1 MCFVLRKNCEPP
13 EFGAPVLAMEMVPT
27 SFEISPTSSSGML
40 PPPSR
45 WMTLPS
51 GRVYCVLPGGPPVP
65 AIGLCGFAE
74 FGHLRS
80 VDRVR

>member
-13 EFGAPVLAMEMVPT
+13 EFGAPVLAIEIVPT
-27 SFEISPTSSSGML
+27 SFDSSPTSSSGML

-45 WMTLPS
+45 FTFEPS
-51 GRVYCVLPGGPPVP
+51 GSENSVLPGGPPVP

-74 FGHLRS
+74 FGHLW
-80 VDRVR
+80 VDR